1 MQDGSAIPA
10 KPTGEGEQQAWREF
24 WELIGDAAY
33 QLWRDE
39 RLGGDLQETA

>member
-1 MQDGSAIPA
+1 MQDGDAIPA
-10 KPTGEGEQQAWREF
+10 DDREQQAWREF

-33 QLWRDE
+33 QLWRDD